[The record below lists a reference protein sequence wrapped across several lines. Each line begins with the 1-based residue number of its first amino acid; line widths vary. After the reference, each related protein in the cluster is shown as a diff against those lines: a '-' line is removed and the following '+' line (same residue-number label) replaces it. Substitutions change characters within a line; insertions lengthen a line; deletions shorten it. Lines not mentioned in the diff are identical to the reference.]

1 MTEHPKD
8 LASFRTALLAGD
20 GRLVRRRRRTRS
32 AAAMVVL
39 MAIAFVVAFPL
50 KGGALDAPALAAQA
64 QRALQRPGLV
74 LHSETEVVLP
84 DGRVDQHI
92 SRWTLGAR
100 SRTDPLLEYRR
111 VLERATQ
118 AEEVE
123 VDGVPAYRLAVAG
136 DVGQIAYFRRSD
148 RLPIRVE
155 LEGGTVLRYRTVEW
169 VPADSAQL
177 ELR

>member
-39 MAIAFVVAFPL
+39 AAIAFVVAFPL

-100 SRTDPLLEYRR
+100 SRTVSVTGTRR
-111 VLERATQ
+111 VEQASDGRTIQVRLEPGGAIDTL
-118 AEEVE
+118 
-123 VDGVPAYRLAVAG
+123 PAG
-136 DVGQIAYFRRSD
+136 SGMPD
-148 RLPIRVE
+148 
-155 LEGGTVLRYRTVEW
+155 
-169 VPADSAQL
+169 
-177 ELR
+177 